1 MNLSSLTPPSDMPSA
16 GARIPGYAV
25 SVVFVVA
32 GVLLTLV
39 DYQITG
45 WVVFGIVLS
54 LAAPWSP
61 QYLGGWIL
69 ILFLAAGELAHHHAV
84 LNWRFLVVLAGLHLL
99 YVLAVL
105 ALGLPWRSWV
115 QPAVF
120 LAPLRRFVAIQVP
133 TQLLAVVALLLLAP
147 SKDGHRPVTVGE
159 FAVIGALAIVGLALL
174 LLTPRLT
181 DPPASAS

>member
-1 MNLSSLTPPSDMPSA
+1 MNLSNLAPPSDLPSA
-16 GARIPGYAV
+16 GARIPGDAV
-25 SVVFVVA
+25 SVVFVAA

-45 WVVFGIVLS
+45 WVVLGIALS
-54 LAAPWSP
+54 LTAPWSP
-61 QYLGGWIL
+61 QYLGGWLL
-69 ILFLAAGELAHHHAV
+69 ILFLAAGELAHHAA
-84 LNWRFLVVLAGLHLL
+84 LSWRFLVVLAGLHLL

-133 TQLLAVVALLLLAP
+133 TQLVAVVALLLLAP

-181 DPPASAS
+181 EPSPQA

>member
-1 MNLSSLTPPSDMPSA
+1 MNLSSLAPPSDLPSA
-16 GARIPGYAV
+16 GARVPGYAV
-25 SVVFVVA
+25 RVLFVIA

-45 WVVFGIVLS
+45 WIVLGVLLS
-54 LAAPWSP
+54 VVAPLSP

-105 ALGLPWRSWV
+105 GLGLPWRSWV
-115 QPAVF
+115 QPVVF
-120 LAPLRRFVAIQVP
+120 LAPLRRYVAIQIP
-133 TQLLAVVALLLLAP
+133 AQLVAVVALLLLAP
-147 SKDGHRPVTVGE
+147 SKNGHRPVTVGE

-181 DPPASAS
+181 DPPAPAS

>member
-1 MNLSSLTPPSDMPSA
+1 MKLSSLAPPSDMPAS
-16 GARIPGYAV
+16 GARIPGYVV

-45 WVVFGIVLS
+45 WVVFGIALS
-54 LAAPWSP
+54 LAAPWTP

-69 ILFLAAGELAHHHAV
+69 ILFLAAGELAHHAA
-84 LNWRFLVVLAGLHLL
+84 LSWRFLVVLAGLHLL
-99 YVLAVL
+99 YVLATL
-105 ALGLPWRSWV
+105 ALALPWRSWV

-120 LAPLRRFVAIQVP
+120 LGPLRRFVAIQVP

-159 FAVIGALAIVGLALL
+159 FSVIGALAIVGLALL

-181 DPPASAS
+181 DPPAEA